1 MKRRLAIR
9 NSVPRLLQKEGV
21 LASPYNFITGKLLP
35 INDCV
40 IHDGTLREGEQT
52 PGVFLNVEDKV
63 EIAEKLNEVGV
74 QQIECGFPAA
84 SEKQKKCVEAIAK
97 LDLDARI
104 YAFARARYEDIDV
117 VADMD
122 VDGIIVSFSI
132 SSHHRRYKFK
142 NMSKEEYL
150 DRLASVISYAK
161 RTGKIVLYSAEDT
174 TREGDLNFLKKAFK
188 TAEESGAD
196 RVRIADTL
204 GCITPNGMAY
214 LVREIKKVIDIPIE
228 VHCHN
233 DMGLALAN
241 SIAAVESGAAGVSTC
256 VNGLGE
262 RAGIAAT
269 EEVILALHVLFGIK
283 KFKLTQLTELSKLVE
298 NKTGIKIPPNKPI
311 TGDNVFAH
319 TSGIHQH
326 GVLMNAVTYEFFPP
340 ELVGQRRKIYLD
352 ELCGRHGVL
361 YIAEKELGMKIS
373 EDVAIKALSKIKAS
387 FSNGGRRVIY
397 TPNELKELLMEI
409 QGCDTCGIDNNT
421 KTVGERFPQ
430 K

>member
-1 MKRRLAIR
+1 MNRSAVHKGIVEQLRR
-9 NSVPRLLQKEGV
+9 EGI
-21 LASPYNFITGKLLP
+21 LASPYNFSTGRSFL
-35 INDCV
+35 IDNCV
-40 IHDGTLREGEQT
+40 IHDSTLREGEQT
-52 PGVFLNVEDKV
+52 PGVTFSVEDKL
-63 EIAEKLNEVGV
+63 EIARKLDEVGV

-84 SEKQKKCVEAIAK
+84 SEKQKKCIEAIAK
-97 LDLDARI
+97 LGLEAKI
-104 YAFARARYEDIDV
+104 YAFARAKREDIDV
-117 VADMD
+117 VANMD

-132 SSHHRRYKFK
+132 SSHHRRYKFH

-150 DRLASVISYAK
+150 DKLASIINYAK
-161 RTGKIVLYSAEDT
+161 QTGKIVLYSAEDT
-174 TREGDLNFLKKAFK
+174 TREADLNFLKKAFK

-196 RVRIADTL
+196 KVRIADTL

-214 LVREIKKVIDIPIE
+214 LVREIKKVITVPIE

-241 SIAAVESGAAGVSTC
+241 SIAAVECGASGVSTC

-269 EEVILALHVLFGIK
+269 EEVILALHILFGIN

-298 NKTGIKIPPNKPI
+298 IKTGIKISPNKPI
-311 TGDNVFAH
+311 TGDNVFTH

-326 GVLMNAVTYEFFPP
+326 GVLMNTVTYEFFPP

-361 YIAEKELGMKIS
+361 YVAEKELGMQIS
-373 EDVAIKALSKIKAS
+373 EDLAVKALSRIKAS
-387 FSNGGRRVIY
+387 FSNGGKRGVY
-397 TPNELKELLMEI
+397 TPSELKELLMEI
-409 QGCDTCGIDNNT
+409 QGCDAYGIDNNR
-421 KTVGERFPQ
+421 KTVGELIPQ